1 MKNKTDLKSLSAEA
15 LKEQLTAEKAQGQQL
30 RFAHAISPLESPAR
44 LKATRKNVARL
55 LTEQTRRKNEQANN
69 PAQ

>member
-30 RFAHAISPLESPAR
+30 RFAHAISPLENPIR
-44 LKATRKNVARL
+44 LKHSRKNVARL
-55 LTEQTRRKNEQANN
+55 KTELTRRENEQANQTAN
-69 PAQ
+69 